1 MEDSVQP
8 NGNSR
13 KPVSYRDAGVDK
25 AEGYRAVERM
35 KKSVAATQG
44 PRVLGG
50 LGAFASLYSMNGWT
64 DPVLVS
70 GTDGVGTK
78 LRLALD
84 EGRLDVIGRDCY
96 AMVANDI
103 LCHGAAPLFFLD
115 YLACGKLD
123 ADTAAGIVDGMA
135 QACLEDGCALV
146 GGETAEMPGFYAPGD
161 YDVAGFCVGAV
172 EREDLVDGS
181 DVQEG
186 DVVIGLASDGVHSN
200 GFSLVRTLIP
210 DTGIDFGGRPIRE
223 ALLVPTR
230 LYGRSVRSLIESGA
244 AVRGMAHITG
254 GGIPENLPRAF
265 AGKTLEAVIDN
276 SSWEE
281 PEIFSYL
288 RSAGV
293 EEEEMRGTFNMGIG
307 FILIVRPIDADA
319 VMKKLRDSGEKAYR
333 IGSLR
338 LGAGGVCYV

>member
-1 MEDSVQP
+1 MEESDRQ
-8 NGNSR
+8 NGHSR
-13 KPVSYRDAGVDK
+13 EPVSYRDAGVDK

-35 KKSVAATQG
+35 KKSVTATQG
-44 PRVLGG
+44 SRVLGG
-50 LGAFASLYSMNGWT
+50 LGAFASLYSMNGWN

-84 EGRLDVIGRDCY
+84 AGRLDVIGRDCY

-123 ADTAAGIVDGMA
+123 ADTAAGIVEGMA

-172 EREDLVDGS
+172 EREDLVDGR
-181 DVQEG
+181 DVRKG
-186 DVVIGLASDGVHSN
+186 DVMIGLASDGVHSN

-210 DTGIDFGGRPIRE
+210 DTGIDFGGRPILDS
-223 ALLVPTR
+223 LLVPTR
-230 LYGRSVRSLIESGA
+230 LYGSSVRSLIDSGTS
-244 AVRGMAHITG
+244 VRGMAHITG

-265 AGKTLEAVIDN
+265 AGKKLEALVN
-276 SSWEE
+276 ASSWDE
-281 PEIFSYL
+281 PEIFSFL

-293 EEEEMRGTFNMGIG
+293 EEDEMRGTFNMGIG
-307 FILIVRPIDADA
+307 FILIVRPFDADA
-319 VMKKLRDSGEKAYR
+319 VLEKLRNSGERAYL
-333 IGSLR
+333 IGHLR
-338 LGAGGVCYV
+338 LGQGGVCYA